1 MSPWWTPIISVFR
14 MIPGLIYQFGDTVIL
29 ARTPDNFLVCGP
41 AVGQILE
48 NTGDLL
54 HLRAHVLHFKTFV
67 AP

>member
-1 MSPWWTPIISVFR
+1 

-54 HLRAHVLHFKTFV
+54 HLWAHVLHFKTFV